1 MCKRLYTGE
10 IENFTKDRHLIIFI
24 VDLSVQRSIMKKS
37 PKKRIKKPT
46 GKQLDKMS
54 FREFV
59 QTLDDLDKKTKIGMD
74 KISWWEDE

>member
-1 MCKRLYTGE
+1 
-10 IENFTKDRHLIIFI
+10 
-24 VDLSVQRSIMKKS
+24 MKKS

-74 KISWWEDE
+74 KISWWNDE